1 VIKLALAVAIVY
13 QPLVL
18 MMSLVSYVLS
28 ADTPIH

>member
-18 MMSLVSYVLS
+18 IMSLVSYALS
-28 ADTPIH
+28 ADSGR